1 MFEGILLMTLKKKD
15 ILIIGH
21 KGASAIA
28 PENTLM
34 AFKKAID
41 LKANLVEF
49 DIHKTK
55 DDEIVIIH
63 DQDTL
68 STTGVQGVIKDMAL
82 EEIKKLDAGQ
92 GEKIPTL
99 LELIKVAKEKVGLQI
114 EIKSSGLTEMLV
126 KLLKEENLV
135 NSSIVSCFAFD
146 ELVKLKNLEPK
157 IKLGFLLP
165 AELVRARQI
174 KRKILKAVDKKFY
187 AIHPHYN
194 IANKEVVDFA
204 HDNDLK
210 VNVWTVNDKDVM
222 ARLIEL
228 GVDGIFT
235 DDISMANELLG
246 RVIE

>member
-1 MFEGILLMTLKKKD
+1 MKLKKKD

-28 PENTLM
+28 PENTLK
-34 AFKKAID
+34 AFKKAIE
-41 LKANLVEF
+41 LKADMVEF

-55 DDEIVIIH
+55 DGEIVIIH
-63 DQDTL
+63 DSDTL
-68 STTGVQGVIKDMAL
+68 STTGIQGLIKDMIM
-82 EEIKKLDAGQ
+82 EEIKKLDAGE

-114 EIKSSGLTEMLV
+114 EIKSSGLLGKLI

-135 NSSIVSCFAFD
+135 NTSIVSSFAFG

-157 IKLGFLLP
+157 MKLGLLLP
-165 AELVRARQI
+165 TELVRVRQI
-174 KRKILKAVDKKFY
+174 KRNILRAADKKFY

-194 IANKEVVDFA
+194 ITDKKIVDFA
-204 HDNDLK
+204 HDNDLN
-210 VNVWTVNDKDVM
+210 VNVWTVNDKDNM
-222 ARLIEL
+222 ERLIEI
-228 GVDGIFT
+228 GVDGIIT

-246 RVIE
+246 RVT